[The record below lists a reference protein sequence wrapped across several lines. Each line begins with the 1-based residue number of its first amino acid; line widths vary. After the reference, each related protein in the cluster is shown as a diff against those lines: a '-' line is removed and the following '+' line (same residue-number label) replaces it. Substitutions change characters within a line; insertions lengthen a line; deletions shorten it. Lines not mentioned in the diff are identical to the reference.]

1 MVENID
7 LSDRVAVVTGAGRGF
22 GRAIATALAAAGA
35 AVAVTARS
43 RAQIE
48 QTAAAIE
55 ANGGRALAVTADVTR
70 RSEVDDLL
78 AAVEAALGGP
88 DILVN
93 NAGVTGPFGPLWA
106 VDPDQWWAAQEVH
119 VRGALLMLHA
129 VLPGMRRR
137 RRGCIINV
145 SARAGQVVAP
155 NLSGYAVAKAAQIRL
170 TEHVAQECREDGIA
184 VFAIEPG
191 TVITELAVSTM
202 ASDDARRWLPG
213 MVQRLGELRER
224 EDPAVGLD
232 RCAGLC
238 LALASGRFDAL
249 TGRYLDV
256 ADDLQVL
263 LRQAPA
269 R

>member
-7 LSDRVAVVTGAGRGF
+7 LSGRIALVTGAGRGF

-43 RAQIE
+43 RDQIVE
-48 QTAAAIE
+48 TAAAIE
-55 ANGGRALAVTADVTR
+55 AAGGHALAVTADVTR
-70 RSEVDDLL
+70 RGEVDDLL
-78 AAVEAALGGP
+78 AAVEATLGVP

-93 NAGVTGPFGPLWA
+93 NAGVSGPFGPLWA

-119 VRGALLMLHA
+119 VRGALLTMHA
-129 VLPGMRRR
+129 VLPAMRRCGH
-137 RRGCIINV
+137 GCIINV

-202 ASDDARRWLPG
+202 ASDEARRWLPG
-213 MVQRLGELRER
+213 MVQRLRELHER
-224 EDPAVGLD
+224 EEPAAGLA

-238 LALASGRFDAL
+238 LALASGRYDAL
-249 TGRYLDV
+249 SGHYLDV
-256 ADDLQVL
+256 ADDLEVL
-263 LRQAPA
+263 LRQAPSG
-269 R
+269 

>member
-1 MVENID
+1 MHGDID
-7 LSDRVAVVTGAGRGF
+7 LCGRTAVVTGAGRGF

-35 AVAVTARS
+35 AVAVTS
-43 RAQIE
+43 RTRDQIE
-48 QTAAAIE
+48 ETAAAIE
-55 ANGGRALAVTADVTR
+55 AAGGRALAVAADVTR
-70 RSEVDDLL
+70 REDVDKLM
-78 AAVEAALGGP
+78 ATVEKALGGP

-93 NAGVTGPFGPLWA
+93 NAGITGPFGPLWA

-119 VRGALLMLHA
+119 VRGAQLTMHG

-137 RRGCIINV
+137 GRGCIINV

-191 TVITELAVSTM
+191 MVFTALAESTL

-213 MVQRLGELRER
+213 MVQRLGELREQQ
-224 EDPAVGLD
+224 DPAIGLA
-232 RCAGLC
+232 RCARLC

-249 TGRYLDV
+249 SGRYLDV
-256 ADDLQVL
+256 ADDLETL